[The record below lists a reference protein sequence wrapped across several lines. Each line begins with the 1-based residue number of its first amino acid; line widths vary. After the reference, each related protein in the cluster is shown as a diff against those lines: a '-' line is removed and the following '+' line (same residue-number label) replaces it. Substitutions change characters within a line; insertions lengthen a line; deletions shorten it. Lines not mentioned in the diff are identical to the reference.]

1 MEVPQ
6 EIFENGPLFRGHVVH
21 VADRT
26 VAARWGPMLRQAL
39 RTFAASGTRVTL
51 ITDDT
56 ATLTALESST
66 VARRRI
72 AALGGW
78 HTWRVEAVLRNRLDA
93 PCDLLHLWGTT
104 GLHWIQRWA
113 RKTRAG
119 LLIHALSTPDVHRLA
134 RTVLSERIQVA
145 LIARRLASAN
155 ATGWR
160 VISPGVGLPRRPVD
174 LRTGERTLAVLCAT
188 TLDEHSGVPVLLDAL
203 AQLRARQCD
212 VQAAVVGTGRAA
224 STLWR
229 QIRARQVHENCVLI
243 DDPHLWEKGLPGAD
257 VCVVPARQRELW
269 LTPLLAM
276 GLGKLVIASRDQPAE
291 WFIEGRTCWEF
302 TPGSA
307 VELAYLLTRAMEQPQ
322 QVRETTESAAEYFH
336 SRHTVASLIGNL
348 AEAYRNLASQPGAA
362 VFPGGTS

>member
-1 MEVPQ
+1 MEVPA

-51 ITDDT
+51 ITDDV
-56 ATLTALESST
+56 ATLTALEGSN
-66 VARRRI
+66 VACRFIAGLGWWQAWRI
-72 AALGGW
+72 EAL
-78 HTWRVEAVLRNRLDA
+78 LRSRLEA
-93 PCDLLHLWGTT
+93 PCELLHLWGTT
-104 GLHWIQRWA
+104 GLRWIQRWA
-113 RKTRAG
+113 RKTGAG
-119 LLIHALSTPDVHRLA
+119 LLIHALSALDVDRLA
-134 RTVLSERIQVA
+134 RTVLAERMQVA

-155 ATGWR
+155 AAGWL
-160 VISPGVGLPRRPVD
+160 VIPPGVGLPRRPVD
-174 LRTGERTLAVLCAT
+174 PRTGERTLAVLCAT
-188 TLDEHSGVPVLLDAL
+188 TFDEHSGLPVLVDAL
-203 AQLRARQCD
+203 AQLRARRCD
-212 VQAAVVGTGRAA
+212 VQAVVVGAGRAA

-229 QIRARQVHENCVLI
+229 QIRARQVHEHCVLI
-243 DDPHLWEKGLPGAD
+243 DDARLWEKGLPGAD

-276 GLGKLVIASRDQPAE
+276 GLGKLVIASRDQSAE

-322 QVRETTESAAEYFH
+322 HVRETTESAAEYFH
-336 SRHTVASLIGNL
+336 SRHTVASLIWNL
-348 AEAYRNLASQPGAA
+348 AEAYRGLVSQRGAA
-362 VFPGGTS
+362 VHTGGT